1 MVELNMYTIEI
12 ISIECYF
19 LFVKK
24 KIPVLTHPLYS
35 RGFFLLL
42 CNPVTIFQNENCK
55 KRKEIKKKDPTSFKS
70 MN

>member
-1 MVELNMYTIEI
+1 M
-12 ISIECYF
+12 
-19 LFVKK
+19 LFFICKK